1 MTLKETM
8 YIFHYS
14 FLQFQHCHFIYI
26 TAKPIKM
33 YKPIKWTFL
42 RCNLYSLQCKGE
54 IGAWNMSKSHLLYII
69 CSCIPTRIFDGFK
82 CKYLEVS
89 VWRLTNKSKAAI
101 NCYLWMTTFLVFYLN
116 QHQNSLTRTSKF
128 NDQH

>member
-8 YIFHYS
+8 YILHYS

-54 IGAWNMSKSHLLYII
+54 IGAWNMSKSQFSYII

-89 VWRLTNKSKAAI
+89 VWRLANKSKAAI
-101 NCYLWMTTFLVFYLN
+101 NCYLRMTTFLVFYLN